1 MATSMKKATTT
12 DEAVE
17 SKPKRKFNNDDY
29 IPCRSITNGELFM
42 EGARSK
48 DLYQWAD
55 YGDEIEVQYQDL
67 VYDAKLGEKAS
78 FSKRARF
85 IILDDDFINQNP
97 QLNDV
102 YSNMYTKN
110 DLREIL
116 NLPVSKLQKEVESL
130 PNGAKE
136 ALKGMVSTQVSNGT
150 FDSVSK
156 LKVLDEIFGTEML
169 QLLVG

>member
-1 MATSMKKATTT
+1 MATRIQQEVNS
-12 DEAVE
+12 EA
-17 SKPKRKFNNDDY
+17 KQTKYKYNNDDY
-29 IPCRSITNGELFM
+29 ILCKSITNGELFM

-55 YGDEIEVQYQDL
+55 YGDEIGVQYQDL
-67 VYDAKLGEKAS
+67 IYDVKLNEKSS
-78 FSKRARF
+78 FSKKARF
-85 IILDDDFINQNP
+85 IILDENFVKQNP

-116 NLPVSKLQKEVESL
+116 NLPVAKLEKEVSIL
-130 PNGAKE
+130 PSGAKE
-136 ALKGMVSTQVSNGT
+136 ALKGMVATLVSNGS

-156 LKVLDEIFGTEML
+156 LKVLDGIFGTEML
-169 QLLVG
+169 QVVIN